1 MLGFLKDG
9 FLQAEF
15 LSQRPPLLSLNLSPI
30 LIAFK
35 MVSSTNNPTNAC
47 MLSRFSHVQLFETLW
62 TVACQTPQSMGF
74 SRQEYWNGLSWDLS
88 NPGAKP
94 MSLMSPA
101 LAGGFFPASAT
112 WEAPFHQQ

>member
-9 FLQAEF
+9 FLQTEF
-15 LSQRPPLLSLNLSPI
+15 LSQRPPLLSPKLSPI

-35 MVSSTNNPTNAC
+35 MVSSNNNATNAC

-62 TVACQTPQSMGF
+62 TLACQTPQSMGF
-74 SRQEYWNGLSWDLS
+74 SRQEYWNGLPWDLS

-101 LAGGFFPASAT
+101 LAGRFFPTSAT

>member
-35 MVSSTNNPTNAC
+35 MVSLTNNPTNAC

-74 SRQEYWNGLSWDLS
+74 SRQEYWS
-88 NPGAKP
+88 
-94 MSLMSPA
+94 
-101 LAGGFFPASAT
+101 SA
-112 WEAPFHQQ
+112 AIPFSKGSSQPRD